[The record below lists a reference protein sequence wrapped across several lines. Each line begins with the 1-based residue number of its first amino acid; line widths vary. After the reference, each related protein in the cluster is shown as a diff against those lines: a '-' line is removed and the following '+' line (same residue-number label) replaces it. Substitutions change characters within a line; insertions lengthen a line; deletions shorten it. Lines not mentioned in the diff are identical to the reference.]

1 MKKIIRST
9 YRTFVFIG
17 SVALVQSC
25 AQGKNDTQNPKPE
38 HVIIIGVDAMSPD
51 GIINADTPVLD
62 EIMLNGAYTLNARGV
77 LPTSSSS
84 NWASMVSGAGPEQHG
99 VTSNGWE
106 RDDFNFP
113 PVTTGTEDI
122 FPTIFGVSRTN
133 RPELEIGAIYT
144 WTGFGRLIERTA
156 LDYDDTGSN
165 DEETMDKAIT
175 YIKEKKPGLLFVHF
189 DDVDH
194 AGHTYGHKTQT
205 FYDAV
210 ALADTQIGAIIQATK
225 DAGIF
230 DQTTFIISAD
240 HGGIG
245 YGHGG
250 ETLDELE
257 IPFMVYGKGIKKGY
271 LIKNQVYTYDNAA
284 TVAHLLGIE
293 QPYAWIGKPVKSVFQ
308 GQPEPELGNQKIAIP
323 APIIYPKPLLY
334 DAAGGLFIDEE
345 PEVKIEARDNAEIR
359 YTIDGSIPTKSSELY
374 SKPFKLQKSA
384 VVISKAFAGD
394 NEESNPSTAF
404 FRLVK
409 KDSKNGVGYTYYE
422 GKDWQFVPVFEKLNP
437 IKKGSKY
444 EFRIDDINQ
453 RQGQFGIQ
461 FKALLQIEKAGDYRF
476 YLNSDDGSNL
486 YIDGEKVVD
495 NDGGHG
501 TVERM
506 GEISLD
512 PGMHQIRVD
521 YHNQDGGYWLDVFY
535 KGPGVPKQIIPAD
548 KLFLE

>member
-1 MKKIIRST
+1 MKAITLST
-9 YRTFVFIG
+9 YFA
-17 SVALVQSC
+17 VALAGLATLASSC
-25 AQGKNDTQNPKPE
+25 SPE
-38 HVIIIGVDAMSPD
+38 KSNSKSPAPDHVIIIGVDAMSPD

-62 EIMLNGAYTLNARGV
+62 EIMAEGAYTLNARGV
-77 LPTSSSS
+77 LPTSSST

-122 FPTIFGVSRTN
+122 FPTIFGVARTQ
-133 RPELEIGAIYT
+133 RPSMEMGAIYT
-144 WTGFGRLIERTA
+144 WSGFGRLIERTA
-156 LDYDDTGSN
+156 LSYDANGSDDEDTMN
-165 DEETMDKAIT
+165 KAVA
-175 YIKEKKPGLLFVHF
+175 YIKGKKPGLLFIHF

-230 DQTTFIISAD
+230 ENTTFIISAD

-257 IPFMVYGKGIKKGY
+257 IPFLVYGKGVKKGY
-271 LIKNQVYTYDNAA
+271 TIKNQVYTYDNAA
-284 TVAHLLGIE
+284 TVAYLLDIE
-293 QPYAWIGKPVKSVFQ
+293 QPYAWIGKPVKSVFL
-308 GQPEPELGNQKIAIP
+308 GEPEPEMGDQKIAIP
-323 APIIYPKPLLY
+323 APVIYPKPDLY

-345 PEVKIEARDNAEIR
+345 PEVKMEANGNAEIR

-374 SKPFKLQKSA
+374 SQPFKLRESA
-384 VVISKAFAGD
+384 VVLAKAFVGD
-394 NEESNPSTAF
+394 KGESNPSTAY
-404 FRLVK
+404 FRMVN
-409 KDSKNGVGYTYYE
+409 KDSKNGVRYTYYE

-437 IKKGSKY
+437 IKKGNKY

-453 RQGQFGIQ
+453 RQNQFGIQ
-461 FKALLQIEKAGDYRF
+461 FKSLLHIEKVGKYRF

-486 YIDGEKVVD
+486 YINGEKVVD

-501 TVERM
+501 TIERM
-506 GEISLD
+506 GEISLE
-512 PGMHQIRVD
+512 PGMHRITVD
-521 YHNQDGGYWLDVFY
+521 YHNQAGGYWLDVFY
-535 KGPGVPKQIIPAD
+535 KGPGIPKQIIPAD
-548 KLFLE
+548 KLYLE